1 MALWGKTDNAANSV
15 GYAVNQFGVTANS
28 DNKTAFFGNTSAW
41 AAGNKLVAST
51 GSGGVA
57 TAVITKAGSGY
68 TANATVT
75 FTATNGGSSAAANVN
90 VGVGRA
96 SVINI
101 TNAGSGYKTDPTIAI
116 SAPTAIIFNGN
127 TAVTG
132 GAITLANA
140 NTKFLVGDKVTYA
153 GNTTSTPG
161 GLTDNTLYF
170 VSFAN
175 TTVIKLAATS
185 GGANIA
191 ITAASGDTT
200 TAGGATLTGET
211 AEGYVVVGGGQNVG
225 ATAGWNIRT
234 VGTGGRAGRV
244 QYECVVAMRNITSDA
259 SDDSVLP
266 DA

>member
-1 MALWGKTDNAANSV
+1 
-15 GYAVNQFGVTANS
+15 
-28 DNKTAFFGNTSAW
+28 
-41 AAGNKLVAST
+41 
-51 GSGGVA
+51 
-57 TAVITKAGSGY
+57 
-68 TANATVT
+68 
-75 FTATNGGSSAAANVN
+75 
-90 VGVGRA
+90 
-96 SVINI
+96 
-101 TNAGSGYKTDPTIAI
+101 
-116 SAPTAIIFNGN
+116 
-127 TAVTG
+127 
-132 GAITLANA
+132 
-140 NTKFLVGDKVTYA
+140 
-153 GNTTSTPG
+153 
-161 GLTDNTLYF
+161 
-170 VSFAN
+170 
-175 TTVIKLAATS
+175 LAATS